1 MLSASHNPA
10 PDNGI
15 KFFARG
21 GVKLPDSVE
30 DEIEARL
37 AAGHGG
43 AAGNG
48 TAPGPSGVPEGGFG
62 RVRDAADQGERYLD
76 YLLSTVTSPA
86 AAASCRWPGC
96 GSSWTAR
103 TARRPGSRPACCA
116 GRARRSSRSARSL
129 TGSTSTRAAGLRTWT
144 C

>member
-1 MLSASHNPA
+1 LSASHNPA

-21 GVKLPDSVE
+21 GVKLPDAVE
-30 DEIEARL
+30 DDIEARL

-48 TAPGPSGVPEGGFG
+48 TTPGPAGVPEGGFG

-76 YLLSTVTSPA
+76 YLLSTITGPA
-86 AAASCRWPGC
+86 AGELP
-96 GSSWTAR
+96 
-103 TARRPGSRPACCA
+103 
-116 GRARRSSRSARSL
+116 L
-129 TGSTSTRAAGLRTWT
+129 AGLRVVVD
-144 C
+144 CANGSASAFAPGLLRRAGADV